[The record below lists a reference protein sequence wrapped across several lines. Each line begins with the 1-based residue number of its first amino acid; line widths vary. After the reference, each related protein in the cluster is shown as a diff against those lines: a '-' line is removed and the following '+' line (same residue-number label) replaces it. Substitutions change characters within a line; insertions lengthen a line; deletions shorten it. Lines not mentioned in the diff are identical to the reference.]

1 LSRFLNGTV
10 IFFAVNV
17 YKYKLK
23 IININKVA
31 LKRRTKMTLQNYY
44 SDYHESFE
52 YHGNTA
58 VEVNLIKNGVTI
70 KRDWIFFNS
79 VQEAQDFFYENY
91 SDSQN

>member
-1 LSRFLNGTV
+1 VDERQV
-10 IFFAVNV
+10 IFFAFNV
-17 YKYKLK
+17 YINKLK
-23 IININKVA
+23 IININKIT
-31 LKRRTKMTLQNYY
+31 LKRRTTMTLQNYY

-58 VEVNLIKNGVTI
+58 VEVNLKKNGVTI

>member
-1 LSRFLNGTV
+1 LDERQV
-10 IFFAVNV
+10 IFFAFNV
-17 YKYKLK
+17 YINKLK
-23 IININKVA
+23 IININKIT
-31 LKRRTKMTLQNYY
+31 LKRRTTMTLQNYY

-58 VEVNLIKNGVTI
+58 VEVNLKKNGVTI

>member
-1 LSRFLNGTV
+1 VDERQI
-10 IFFAVNV
+10 IFFAFNV
-17 YKYKLK
+17 YINKLK
-23 IININKVA
+23 IININKIT
-31 LKRRTKMTLQNYY
+31 LKRRTTMTLQNYY

-58 VEVNLIKNGVTI
+58 VEVNLKKNGVTI

>member
-1 LSRFLNGTV
+1 VQGIQI
-10 IFFAVNV
+10 IFFAFNV
-17 YKYKLK
+17 YINKLK
-23 IININKVA
+23 IININKIT
-31 LKRRTKMTLQNYY
+31 LKRRTTMTLQNYY

-58 VEVNLIKNGVTI
+58 VEVNLKKNGVTI

>member
-1 LSRFLNGTV
+1 MDPEQF
-10 IFFAVNV
+10 FFAFNV
-17 YKYKLK
+17 YKNKLK
-23 IININKVA
+23 IIKINKNT
-31 LKRRTKMTLQNYY
+31 LKRRTTMTLQNYY

-58 VEVNLIKNGVTI
+58 VEVNLKKNGVTI
-70 KRDWIFFNS
+70 KRDWLFFNS